1 MDIKSILGN
10 LIEPVGGGFH
20 IQDGYLYFEPKTT
33 GKEKESPQPVRIST
47 ALRITARTR
56 DIDGRQHGRRLEFE
70 DADGRLKVICISS
83 SSMQT
88 DGAEV
93 RQLLADHG
101 LEIMPFKT
109 ARDLLNQY
117 IVMSQPEQTALCLDR
132 LGWCNHFS
140 AYLLPDRTIGSTD
153 GESIV
158 YQSSVPGGHSTIRQ
172 HGSFD
177 DWQKVSRLCAGN
189 SRLVMA
195 VCAAFAAPLVELT
208 GMESGGFN
216 FVGGSSTGKTT
227 ALFVAASVYGDQHYL
242 NRWRATGNGLEAMAA
257 AHNNALLILD
267 ELAQVSSREAGEIA
281 YMLANGSG
289 KARATATGGSRNV
302 VRWCL
307 LFLSAGE
314 ISLAQHMLEGG
325 KKTRAGQEV
334 RMVDIPANAGAGLGM
349 FENLHGIESPA
360 RFAETIRDQAARSY
374 GHGIVQFLEQVT
386 EHITKDKLGLQDVI
400 RETVDVFIARVVPE
414 SADGQVRRVA
424 RRFGLLAAAGELA
437 TNAGITGWQEGEAMV
452 AVSTCFKAWLLE
464 RGGIGSQEE
473 QSILEQVRY
482 FFQCH
487 GDSRFSE
494 INKDANDVNTQP
506 LNRAGF
512 RKKDDGE
519 TLFMVFPEVFR
530 KEVASGFNSKQVAQ
544 LCVQAGYLLPDSY
557 GKYSQSRKVPGTGK
571 KARYYLFTSHVLG
584 DE

>member
-101 LEIMPFKT
+101 LEIMPFKP

-117 IVMSQPEQTALCLDR
+117 IVMSQPEQTALCLDQ

-158 YQSSVPGGHSTIRQ
+158 YQASVPGGHSNIRQ
-172 HGSFD
+172 QGSFD

-195 VCAAFAAPLVELT
+195 VCAAFAAPLVELM

-227 ALFVAASVYGDQHYL
+227 ALFIAASVYGDENYL
-242 NRWRATGNGLEAMAA
+242 NRWRATGNGLEAMAV

-267 ELAQVSSREAGEIA
+267 ELAQVSSREIGMIA
-281 YMLANGSG
+281 YMLSNGSG
-289 KARATATGGSRNV
+289 KIRATVTGGIRIV

-314 ISLAQHMLEGG
+314 ISLAQHMSEGG

-334 RMVDIPANAGAGLGM
+334 RMVDIPADAGAGMGM
-349 FENLHGIESPA
+349 FENLHGVESPA
-360 RFAETIRDQAARSY
+360 RFAETIKDQAARSY

-386 EHITKDKLGLQDVI
+386 EHIAKDKLGLQDVI
-400 RETVDVFIARVVPE
+400 RETVDAFIARVVPE

-437 TNAGITGWQEGEAMV
+437 TNAGITGWQEGEAMI

-487 GDSRFSE
+487 GDAASVKSTRM
-494 INKDANDVNTQP
+494 P
-506 LNRAGF
+506 M
-512 RKKDDGE
+512 
-519 TLFMVFPEVFR
+519 TLIP
-530 KEVASGFNSKQVAQ
+530 S
-544 LCVQAGYLLPDSY
+544 L
-557 GKYSQSRKVPGTGK
+557 
-571 KARYYLFTSHVLG
+571 
-584 DE
+584 